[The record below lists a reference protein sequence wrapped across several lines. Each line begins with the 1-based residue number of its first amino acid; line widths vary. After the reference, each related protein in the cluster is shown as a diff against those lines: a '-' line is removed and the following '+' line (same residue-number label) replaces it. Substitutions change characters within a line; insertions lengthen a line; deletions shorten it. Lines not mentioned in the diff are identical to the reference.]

1 MNVEPNAASNP
12 ANDSPEND
20 KIAGLS
26 TTPANKSPDNDKTAA
41 PDDDKVAAPAK
52 KLPDDDTVSA
62 PASTP
67 VNKPPEGDAIKLP
80 PSLAAKK
87 DVPIKSP
94 LPRLQTSS
102 EATASTGEEA
112 PTLPPHLR
120 NIMFPTADPGSV
132 VSGGGIRYDHF
143 VFFRRLY
150 YVGFLYFCLC

>member
-1 MNVEPNAASNP
+1 MNVDANAASNP
-12 ANDSPEND
+12 ANEPEKD

-26 TTPANKSPDNDKTAA
+26 STPANKSPDNDKST
-41 PDDDKVAAPAK
+41 APAK
-52 KLPDDDTVSA
+52 KSSDDGKLAASA
-62 PASTP
+62 SVP

-87 DVPIKSP
+87 DAPIKSP

-120 NIMFPTADPGSV
+120 NIVFPTADPGSV

-143 VFFRRLY
+143 VYFRRIYRLICI
-150 YVGFLYFCLC
+150 YFCLC